1 MLENRQTLTEWL
13 RFVESQHPESV
24 IHLGLERMKTMLDR
38 LGIRFDCPVIIVA
51 GTNGKGSTCAMLES
65 IYRAAGYKTAMHTS
79 PHMLRFNERAC
90 VNGVE
95 VEDAPLIA
103 SFAEVDAAR
112 KGLPLTYFEF
122 TALAILRTFQ
132 KAAPDVVILE
142 IGLGGRL
149 DAINALEPAASIV
162 TTIGIDHEAFLGNTR
177 DSIGW
182 EKAHVYRQGKP
193 AVCADRNPPKKLLQY
208 AQALG
213 CDLQVY
219 GRDFDIKDNGKGLS
233 FTGRSSSWNV
243 PYPALRGHNQFDNA
257 AGVLALVDALK
268 DQLPVTE
275 QAIDQGLETVRVR
288 ARFECVAKT
297 PLTYLDVGHNPHA
310 ARVLA
315 QNVKALPKEGRTLA
329 VFGMLA
335 DKDMLDV
342 VKIMKDEIDE
352 WYIATLPPP
361 RGATSELL
369 RRTMLEAGVEDS
381 KINVLDDIAT
391 ALKKAQHE
399 ARATD
404 TIIVFGS
411 FVTVTATLPFFTR

>member
-1 MLENRQTLTEWL
+1 M
-13 RFVESQHPESV
+13 
-24 IHLGLERMKTMLDR
+24 
-38 LGIRFDCPVIIVA
+38 
-51 GTNGKGSTCAMLES
+51 
-65 IYRAAGYKTAMHTS
+65 
-79 PHMLRFNERAC
+79 
-90 VNGVE
+90 
-95 VEDAPLIA
+95 
-103 SFAEVDAAR
+103 
-112 KGLPLTYFEF
+112 
-122 TALAILRTFQ
+122 
-132 KAAPDVVILE
+132 
-142 IGLGGRL
+142 
-149 DAINALEPAASIV
+149 
-162 TTIGIDHEAFLGNTR
+162 
-177 DSIGW
+177 
-182 EKAHVYRQGKP
+182 
-193 AVCADRNPPKKLLQY
+193 
-208 AQALG
+208 
-213 CDLQVY
+213 
-219 GRDFDIKDNGKGLS
+219 
-233 FTGRSSSWNV
+233 
-243 PYPALRGHNQFDNA
+243 
-257 AGVLALVDALK
+257 
-268 DQLPVTE
+268 
-275 QAIDQGLETVRVR
+275 
-288 ARFECVAKT
+288 
-297 PLTYLDVGHNPHA
+297 TYLDVGHNPHA